1 MSDAAQPAFE
11 FGTNYFSLFSLPDV
25 FEVDL
30 SALKSEYLK
39 LQQQCHPD
47 KYVSKPEAEQHQ
59 AVKLAAYLNQAYDA
73 LKSPLKRAIYMLELR
88 QVEFDLDS
96 QIQADTDFLMS
107 QLVLREQLEAAHEA
121 NDPFAELDQ
130 LLSQAERDYKAYQNE
145 FVGVYANEDWDA
157 AIKSIHKMMFASKL
171 IAEIRL
177 KEEHLES

>member
-1 MSDAAQPAFE
+1 MSDTAQPAFD
-11 FGTNYFSLFSLPDV
+11 FGTNYFSLFSLSDA

-39 LQQQCHPD
+39 LQQKCHPD
-47 KYVSKPEAEQHQ
+47 KYASRPEAEQHQ
-59 AVKLAAYLNQAYDA
+59 AVKLTAYLNQAYDA

-88 QVEFDLDS
+88 QVDFDLDS
-96 QIQADTDFLMS
+96 QIQTDTEFLMS
-107 QLVLREQLEAAHEA
+107 QLVLREQLEAAAGA

-130 LLSQAERDYKAYQNE
+130 LLLQANQDYTTHQNE
-145 FVGVYANEDWDA
+145 FVGFYASEDWDG

-171 IAEIRL
+171 IVEVRL